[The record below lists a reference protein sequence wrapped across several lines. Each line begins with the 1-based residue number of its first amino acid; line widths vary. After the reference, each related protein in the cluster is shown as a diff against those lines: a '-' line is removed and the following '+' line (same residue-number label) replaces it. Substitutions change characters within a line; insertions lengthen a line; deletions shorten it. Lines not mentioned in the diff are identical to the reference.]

1 MGLGSYFKAE
11 KPGKPEETQ
20 QQQQSQQLQPPQPR
34 RGSRQQQ
41 QQQQHGHQQG
51 QSSMSEK
58 PPSERSG
65 HNDHELQ
72 LPTPRGSSRPQSIS
86 GRSMKSTGSS
96 MFLDDIK
103 HEVMVNYLYQQQCS
117 HLWVSDGSGEIEGV
131 LLRKSRG
138 QYMACPPSLGNSP
151 FAMACAALNVQC
163 AMTVNSRVIKT
174 FLAWSPDAVDVP
186 LMNGLRV
193 QILPTIDDLPRARKH
208 QFAAF
213 VASEG
218 LLIVW
223 DDEALHLVE
232 RARGIEKELMD
243 LVWKAGA
250 EEDEEEKGGLPIATE
265 AEVDEES
272 GELKPEKR
280 PVHLLNTYLVSFT
293 LVLVTVSLGAAWRQ
307 LAIEVSVDNNF
318 TRLALVAL
326 APVQIF
332 FTLFFAQVIVG
343 CLAQIFGPIR
353 QLTINSKF
361 YSARPPPRLQA
372 AILPHVTVQCP
383 VYKEGLNG
391 VIAPTVKSIKQ
402 AMSTY
407 ELQGGSANMFIN
419 DDGLQ
424 LISEEDRRA
433 RIEFYADH
441 SIGWVARPKH
451 GENGFTRKGKF
462 KKASNMNFALMISC
476 KVEEKLEQIQRT
488 PDWSQHDEAMA
499 YERALKEVL
508 EADGRAWADG
518 NIRVG
523 DYILLIDSDTRVPA
537 DCLLDAVSEMEL
549 SPDVGIMQF
558 SSGVM
563 QVVHTYFENGITFF
577 TNLIYSAIRY
587 TVSNGDVAPFV
598 GHNAILRWSAIQQVS
613 YEDEDGYE
621 KFWSESH
628 VSEDFDM
635 SLRLQCSG
643 YIIRLAAWAGE
654 GFKEGVSLTVYDE
667 LARWEKY
674 AYGCNE
680 LLFHPIRMWLW
691 KGPFTPLFRRFLFS
705 NIRFTSKIT
714 VVSYIGTYY
723 AIGAAWVMT
732 SVNYFLMGWF
742 NGYLDKYYVDS
753 WQVWFSI
760 IIVFN
765 GLGNIALAV
774 MRYRVGERNIL
785 YAIFENFKWTFL
797 LAIFLGGLSLHVSQA
812 LLAHMFEIDM
822 TWGATSKEAEF
833 SNFFI
838 EVPKVLKKF
847 KFSMLFA
854 SLFIAG
860 MVILAVAPFI
870 PYSWHITDF
879 VAILPMATVA
889 ASHLL
894 LPLALNPALMTFSW

>member
-1 MGLGSYFKAE
+1 
-11 KPGKPEETQ
+11 
-20 QQQQSQQLQPPQPR
+20 
-34 RGSRQQQ
+34 
-41 QQQQHGHQQG
+41 
-51 QSSMSEK
+51 
-58 PPSERSG
+58 
-65 HNDHELQ
+65 
-72 LPTPRGSSRPQSIS
+72 
-86 GRSMKSTGSS
+86 
-96 MFLDDIK
+96 
-103 HEVMVNYLYQQQCS
+103 
-117 HLWVSDGSGEIEGV
+117 
-131 LLRKSRG
+131 
-138 QYMACPPSLGNSP
+138 
-151 FAMACAALNVQC
+151 
-163 AMTVNSRVIKT
+163 MTVNSRVIKT
-174 FLAWSPDAVDVP
+174 FLQWSPDAVDVP

-223 DDEALHLVE
+223 DDDALHLVQ
-232 RARGIEKELMD
+232 RAKAIESELME
-243 LVWKAGA
+243 LVWKAGM
-250 EEDEEEKGGLPIATE
+250 EEDPDEKGPVVEEPEI
-265 AEVDEES
+265 DEES

-293 LVLVTVSLGAAWRQ
+293 LILVTVSLGAAFRQ
-307 LAIEVSVDNNF
+307 LAIEVMVDGSYL
-318 TRLALVAL
+318 RLALVAL
-326 APVQIF
+326 FPVQIF
-332 FTLFFAQVIVG
+332 FTLFFGQVIVG

-361 YSARPPPRLQA
+361 FSARPPPRLRSTV
-372 AILPHVTVQCP
+372 LPHITVQCP

-451 GENGFTRKGKF
+451 GENGFLRRGKF

-476 KVEEKLEQIQRT
+476 KVEEKLAAVQRT
-488 PDWSQHDEAMA
+488 PDWSQHDEAQE
-499 YERALKEVL
+499 YERALKETL
-508 EADGRAWADG
+508 EQDGRAWADG

-635 SLRLQCSG
+635 SLRLQCNG

-723 AIGAAWVMT
+723 AIGAAWIMT
-732 SVNYFLMGWF
+732 AVNYFLMGWF

-760 IIVFN
+760 LIVFN

-774 MRYRVGERNIL
+774 MRYRVGERSIL
-785 YAIFENFKWTFL
+785 YALFENFKWTFL

-838 EVPKVLKKF
+838 EVPKVLKKVC
-847 KFSMLFA
+847 SAPPLPPPLFLA
-854 SLFIAG
+854 TNSNVLLGSSNSPWPSPPSSSSAWSSSPSPPSSRTAG
-860 MVILAVAPFI
+860 TSPTLSPSCPWPLSPPRICCFPW
-870 PYSWHITDF
+870 PST
-879 VAILPMATVA
+879 P
-889 ASHLL
+889 LL
-894 LPLALNPALMTFSW
+894 

>member
-1 MGLGSYFKAE
+1 
-11 KPGKPEETQ
+11 
-20 QQQQSQQLQPPQPR
+20 
-34 RGSRQQQ
+34 
-41 QQQQHGHQQG
+41 
-51 QSSMSEK
+51 
-58 PPSERSG
+58 
-65 HNDHELQ
+65 
-72 LPTPRGSSRPQSIS
+72 
-86 GRSMKSTGSS
+86 
-96 MFLDDIK
+96 
-103 HEVMVNYLYQQQCS
+103 
-117 HLWVSDGSGEIEGV
+117 
-131 LLRKSRG
+131 
-138 QYMACPPSLGNSP
+138 
-151 FAMACAALNVQC
+151 
-163 AMTVNSRVIKT
+163 MTVNSRVIKT
-174 FLAWSPDAVDVP
+174 FLSWSPEAVDVP
-186 LMNGLRV
+186 LMNGLRI
-193 QILPTIDDLPRARKH
+193 QILPTVDDLARARKH

-213 VASEG
+213 VASEA
-218 LLIVW
+218 LLVVW
-223 DDEALHLVE
+223 DDDALHLVQ
-232 RARGIEKELMD
+232 RAKAIESELME
-243 LVWKAGA
+243 LVWQSG
-250 EEDEEEKGGLPIATE
+250 EVRDEEGEKGPGYSV
-265 AEVDEES
+265 AEVEIDEES
-272 GELKPEKR
+272 GQVKPENR
-280 PVHLLNTYLVSFT
+280 PVHLLNTYLVSIV

-307 LAIEVSVDNNF
+307 LAIEVSVDGSYV
-318 TRLALVAL
+318 RLALVGL
-326 APVQIF
+326 FPIQVF
-332 FTLFFAQVIVG
+332 FSLFFAQVLVG

-361 YSARPPPRLQA
+361 YSARPPPRLRSA
-372 AILPHVTVQCP
+372 MLPHITVQCP
-383 VYKEGLNG
+383 VYKEGLAA
-391 VIAPTVKSIKQ
+391 VIQPTVRSVKQ
-402 AMSTY
+402 AISTY
-407 ELQGGSANMFIN
+407 ELQGGSANLFVN

-424 LISEEDRRA
+424 LLPEEERRA
-433 RIEFYADH
+433 RIDFYSDH
-441 SIGWVARPKH
+441 SIGWVARPRH
-451 GENGFTRKGKF
+451 GENGFLRRGKF

-476 KVEEKLEQIQRT
+476 KVEDKLAVYERG
-488 PDWSQHDEAMA
+488 PEWSQADEALA
-499 YERALKEVL
+499 YEKALKEVL
-508 EADGRAWADG
+508 QEDGRAWADG

-523 DYILLIDSDTRVPA
+523 DYILIIDSDTRVPS
-537 DCLLDAVSEMEL
+537 DCLLDAVSEMEQ

-680 LLFHPIRMWLW
+680 LLFYPLRKWIW

-705 NIRFTSKIT
+705 NIRFTSKVTII
-714 VVSYIGTYY
+714 SYIGTYY
-723 AIGAAWVMT
+723 AIGAAWIMT
-732 SVNYFLMGWF
+732 SVNYFIMGWF
-742 NGYLDKYYVDS
+742 NGYLDKYYIDS
-753 WQVWFSI
+753 WKVWFSI

-765 GLGNIALAV
+765 GLGNLALAV
-774 MRYRVGERNIL
+774 MRYRVGERTL
-785 YAIFENFKWTFL
+785 TYALFENFKWTFL

-812 LLAHMFEIDM
+812 ILAHMFEIDM

-847 KFSMLFA
+847 KFSMLF
-854 SLFIAG
+854 SLIFLVG
-860 MVILAVAPFI
+860 MIVIAVAPVV
-870 PYSWHITDF
+870 PYNWRITDF

-889 ASHLL
+889 SSHFL

>member
-1 MGLGSYFKAE
+1 MGIGNYFKA
-11 KPGKPEETQ
+11 GKPPVSPVAAPASPQRSNARQTHQ
-20 QQQQSQQLQPPQPR
+20 QPP
-34 RGSRQQQ
+34 S
-41 QQQQHGHQQG
+41 
-51 QSSMSEK
+51 
-58 PPSERSG
+58 PSDFPTPSP
-65 HNDHELQ
+65 ELG
-72 LPTPRGSSRPQSIS
+72 LELLPPTPRHSSRPQSIS
-86 GRSMKSTGSS
+86 GRSARSTGSS
-96 MFLDDIK
+96 VLDDIK
-103 HEVMVNYLYQQQCS
+103 HEVMVSYLYQQQCS
-117 HLWVSDGSGEIEGV
+117 NLWVSDGSGEIEGV
-131 LLRKSRG
+131 LLRKTRG
-138 QYMACPPSLGNSP
+138 QYMACPPQLGESP

-174 FLAWSPDAVDVP
+174 FLQWSPDAVDVP

-218 LLIVW
+218 LLVVW
-223 DDEALHLVE
+223 DDEALHLVQ
-232 RARGIEKELMD
+232 RAKAIESELME
-243 LVWKAGA
+243 LVWKAGV
-250 EEDEEEKGGLPIATE
+250 EEDADEKAGPVVEEP
-265 AEVDEES
+265 EVDEES

-280 PVHLLNTYLVSFT
+280 PVHLLNTYLVSMT
-293 LVLVTVSLGAAWRQ
+293 LVLVTVSLGAAFRQ
-307 LAIEVSVDNNF
+307 LAIEVSVDGSYL
-318 TRLALVAL
+318 RLALVAL
-326 APVQIF
+326 FPVQIF
-332 FTLFFAQVIVG
+332 FTLFFGQVIVG

-361 YSARPPPRLQA
+361 YSARPPPRLRSTV
-372 AILPHVTVQCP
+372 LPHVTVQCP
-383 VYKEGLNG
+383 VYKEGLGG

-433 RIEFYADH
+433 RIDFYADH

-451 GENGFTRKGKF
+451 GENGFLRRGKF

-476 KVEEKLEQIQRT
+476 KVEEKLAALNRT
-488 PDWSQHDEAMA
+488 PDWSQNDEAQA

-508 EADGRAWADG
+508 EEDGRAWADG

-635 SLRLQCSG
+635 SLRLQCAG

-680 LLFHPIRMWLW
+680 LLFHPIRKWIYR
-691 KGPFTPLFRRFLFS
+691 GPFTPLFRRFLFS

-714 VVSYIGTYY
+714 VISYIGTYY
-723 AIGAAWVMT
+723 AIGAAWIMT
-732 SVNYFLMGWF
+732 SVNYFIMGWF

-785 YAIFENFKWTFL
+785 YALYENFKWTFL

-847 KFSMLFA
+847 KISMLFA

-870 PYSWHITDF
+870 PYGWHITDF

>member
-1 MGLGSYFKAE
+1 MGIGSYFKAE
-11 KPGKPEETQ
+11 KKGAQPEQPAVTPASPPRNHAPRHQPQ
-20 QQQQSQQLQPPQPR
+20 QPSI
-34 RGSRQQQ
+34 S
-41 QQQQHGHQQG
+41 
-51 QSSMSEK
+51 
-58 PPSERSG
+58 PSENPTPSLRPDS
-65 HNDHELQ
+65 ELHP
-72 LPTPRGSSRPQSIS
+72 PTPRYGSRPQSVS
-86 GRSMKSTGSS
+86 GRSMRSTGSS
-96 MFLDDIK
+96 VFLDDIK

-131 LLRKSRG
+131 LLRKARG
-138 QYMACPPSLGNSP
+138 QYMACPPQLGNSP
-151 FAMACAALNVQC
+151 FAMACAALNVHC

-174 FLAWSPDAVDVP
+174 FLQWSPDAVDVP

-218 LLIVW
+218 LLVVW
-223 DDEALHLVE
+223 DDDALHLVQ
-232 RARGIEKELMD
+232 RAKAIESELME

-250 EEDEEEKGGLPIATE
+250 EEDGDEKGGPVVE
-265 AEVDEES
+265 EPEVDEES

-280 PVHLLNTYLVSFT
+280 PVHLLNTYLVSIT
-293 LVLVTVSLGAAWRQ
+293 LVLVTVSLGAAFRQ
-307 LAIEVSVDNNF
+307 LAIEVSVDGSYL
-318 TRLALVAL
+318 RLALVAMF
-326 APVQIF
+326 PIQIF

-361 YSARPPPRLQA
+361 FSARPPPRLRSSV
-372 AILPHVTVQCP
+372 LPHVTVQCP

-451 GENGFTRKGKF
+451 GENGFLRRGKF

-476 KVEEKLEQIQRT
+476 KVEEKLAAVQRT
-488 PDWSQHDEAMA
+488 PDWSQHDEAQE
-499 YERALKEVL
+499 YERALKETL
-508 EADGRAWADG
+508 EEDGRAWADG

-537 DCLLDAVSEMEL
+537 DCLLDAVSEMDL

-635 SLRLQCSG
+635 SLRLQCNG

-680 LLFHPIRMWLW
+680 LLFHPIRMWIW

-723 AIGAAWVMT
+723 AIGAAWIMT

-785 YAIFENFKWTFL
+785 YALFENFKWTFL

-847 KFSMLFA
+847 KFSMIFSA
-854 SLFIAG
+854 LFIAG

-879 VAILPMATVA
+879 VAILPMATVS

>member
-1 MGLGSYFKAE
+1 
-11 KPGKPEETQ
+11 
-20 QQQQSQQLQPPQPR
+20 
-34 RGSRQQQ
+34 
-41 QQQQHGHQQG
+41 
-51 QSSMSEK
+51 
-58 PPSERSG
+58 
-65 HNDHELQ
+65 
-72 LPTPRGSSRPQSIS
+72 
-86 GRSMKSTGSS
+86 
-96 MFLDDIK
+96 
-103 HEVMVNYLYQQQCS
+103 
-117 HLWVSDGSGEIEGV
+117 
-131 LLRKSRG
+131 
-138 QYMACPPSLGNSP
+138 
-151 FAMACAALNVQC
+151 
-163 AMTVNSRVIKT
+163 MTVNSRVIKT
-174 FLAWSPDAVDVP
+174 FLQWSPDAVDVP

-193 QILPTIDDLPRARKH
+193 QILPTIDDLARARKH

-218 LLIVW
+218 LLVVW
-223 DDEALHLVE
+223 DDEALHLVQ
-232 RARGIEKELMD
+232 RAKAIESELME
-243 LVWKAGA
+243 LVWKAGS
-250 EEDEEEKGGLPIATE
+250 EDDEDEKKGPTTTE
-265 AEVDEES
+265 MEIDEES
-272 GELKPEKR
+272 GELRLEKR
-280 PVHLLNTYLVSFT
+280 PVHLQNT
-293 LVLVTVSLGAAWRQ
+293 VLVTLTLILITVSLGAAFRQ
-307 LAIEVSVDNNF
+307 LAIEVSVDGNF
-318 TRLALVAL
+318 LRLALVAL
-326 APVQIF
+326 FPVQIF

-361 YSARPPPRLQA
+361 YSAHTCPRLQSD
-372 AILPHVTVQCP
+372 ILPHVTVQCP
-383 VYKEGLNG
+383 VYKEGLAA

-419 DDGLQ
+419 DDGMQ
-424 LISEEDRRA
+424 LISEDDRRA

-451 GENGFTRKGKF
+451 GENGFLRRGKF

-476 KVEEKLEQIQRT
+476 KVEDKLAMINRPAE
-488 PDWSQHDEAMA
+488 WSQHDEAQA
-499 YERALKEVL
+499 YERCLKEVL
-508 EADGRAWADG
+508 EEDGRAWADG

-523 DYILLIDSDTRVPA
+523 DYILIIDSDTRVPA
-537 DCLLDAVSEMEL
+537 DCLLDAVSEMER

-635 SLRLQCSG
+635 SLRLQCNG

-680 LLFHPIRMWLW
+680 LLFHPIRKWLW

-705 NIRFTSKIT
+705 NIRFTSKVT
-714 VVSYIGTYY
+714 VISYIGTYY
-723 AIGAAWVMT
+723 AIGAAWIMT

-765 GLGNIALAV
+765 GLGNISLAV
-774 MRYRVGERNIL
+774 MRYRVGERSLL
-785 YAIFENFKWTFL
+785 YALFENFKWTFL

-812 LLAHMFEIDM
+812 LLAHMFEINM

-838 EVPKVLKKF
+838 EVPKVLKNVRVHSPSPPTF
-847 KFSMLFA
+847 FPRLSLGRVQIRSCIML
-854 SLFIAG
+854 
-860 MVILAVAPFI
+860 
-870 PYSWHITDF
+870 TD
-879 VAILPMATVA
+879 L
-889 ASHLL
+889 
-894 LPLALNPALMTFSW
+894 